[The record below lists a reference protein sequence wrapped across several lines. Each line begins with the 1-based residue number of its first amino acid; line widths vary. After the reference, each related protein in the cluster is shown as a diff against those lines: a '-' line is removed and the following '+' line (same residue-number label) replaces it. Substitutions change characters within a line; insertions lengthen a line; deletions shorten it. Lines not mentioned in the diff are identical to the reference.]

1 MDSGGKRSSNVELA
15 VYLEQV
21 YKTLEQAQQVD
32 VIHTSYGKTF
42 DHVDHDFFH
51 NFLAVTPRLFLLTES
66 C

>member
-32 VIHTSYGKTF
+32 VIHTSYGETF
-42 DHVDHDFFH
+42 DHVDHGFF
-51 NFLAVTPRLFLLTES
+51 FIIFWL
-66 C
+66 